1 VFEFSSDRKMMSIV
15 VKRDSDG
22 KILVF
27 AKGADGSIFPRAKAG
42 QTEALNLCTS
52 TVDRFAKQGYRTL
65 VFAMKELNLSEQQ
78 ISNITANE
86 VEKDF

>member
-1 VFEFSSDRKMMSIV
+1 MSVV

-22 KILVF
+22 KTLVF
-27 AKGADGSIFPRAKAG
+27 TKGADGSILPRAKAG
-42 QTEALNLCTS
+42 QAEALNLCTS

-65 VFAMKELNLSEQQ
+65 VFAMKELSLSEQQ